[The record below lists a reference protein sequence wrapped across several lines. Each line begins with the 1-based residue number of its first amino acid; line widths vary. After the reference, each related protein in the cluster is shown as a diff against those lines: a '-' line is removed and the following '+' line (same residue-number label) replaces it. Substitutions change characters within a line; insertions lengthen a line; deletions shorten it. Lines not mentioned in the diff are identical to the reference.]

1 MAVKQIAI
9 FVENQ
14 AGSLAEITQLL
25 ADAGIDIRAMSI
37 SETTDFGILRLI
49 VDNIDT
55 ARAVLAE
62 GGFVCSVNEVVA
74 AELPDVPGGIAGVIS
89 VLSKNGVN
97 IEYLYAFV
105 GVSGKHAWVVLRVA
119 DNEKAEAILTANG
132 YRALSDEQ
140 LSGI

>member
-49 VDNIDT
+49 VDNTDV
-55 ARAVLAE
+55 ARSTLAE

-105 GVSGKHAWVVLRVA
+105 GVSGKQAWVVLRVA
-119 DNEKAEAILTANG
+119 DNEKAEAILAENG

>member
-49 VDNIDT
+49 VDNTDV
-55 ARAVLAE
+55 ARSTLAE

-105 GVSGKHAWVVLRVA
+105 GVSDKQAWVVLRVA
-119 DNEKAEAILTANG
+119 DNEKAEAILAENG

>member
-14 AGSLAEITQLL
+14 KGSLAEVTGLL
-25 ADAGIDIRAMSI
+25 AKSGIDIRAMSI

-49 VDNIDT
+49 VDNTDAAT
-55 ARAVLAE
+55 AALAAN
-62 GGFVCSVNEVVA
+62 GTVYTVTDVVA
-74 AELPDVPGGIAGVIS
+74 AEIPDVPGGIAEVIKLFS
-89 VLSKNGVN
+89 ENDIN

-119 DNEKAEAILTANG
+119 DNAKAEAVLTANG
-132 YRALSDEQ
+132 HRALTADQ

>member
-14 AGSLAEITQLL
+14 KGSLAEITELL
-25 ADAGIDIRAMSI
+25 AKGNIDIRAMSI

-49 VDNIDT
+49 VDDIDT
-55 ARAVLAE
+55 ATAALAANGAVY
-62 GGFVCSVNEVVA
+62 SINEVVA
-74 AELPDVPGGIAGVIS
+74 AELPDTPGGIAGVIE
-89 VLSKNGVN
+89 VLSKNDVN

-119 DNEKAEAILTANG
+119 DNAKAESILTANG
-132 YRALSDEQ
+132 YRTLAADQ